1 MSNRVIAKSGE
12 EEGMFDARVRGLIEG
27 PLNTAGRLFVRLG
40 IAADVVTVTGF
51 LCGLSGAV
59 AIIFSQYWV
68 ALGLILLG
76 RVLDGLDGA
85 IARASKPTDRGGFL
99 DIALDFIFYG
109 AIPLA
114 FAMQNPY
121 QNALPA
127 AGLLASFYANGSVF
141 LAFAVMAQKRGLETK
156 LQGEKS
162 LYYLAGLAEGAETI
176 AVFVAFCLFPQAFPV
191 LAGLFALVCYLSAA
205 ARVILAWRML
215 A

>member
-1 MSNRVIAKSGE
+1 
-12 EEGMFDARVRGLIEG
+12 MFDAKLRTIIDP
-27 PLNTAGRLFVRLG
+27 PLNAAGRLFARAG
-40 IAADVVTVTGF
+40 ISADVVTITGF

-59 AIIFSQYWV
+59 AIVFNEMWV

-109 AIPLA
+109 AVPLA
-114 FAMQNPY
+114 FAMQNPF

-127 AGLLASFYANGSVF
+127 AALIASFYANGSVF
-141 LAFAVMAQKRGLETK
+141 LAFSALAAKRGLETK

-162 LYYLAGLAEGAETI
+162 IHYMAGLAEGAETI
-176 AVFVAFCLFPQAFPV
+176 VVFVAFCVFPQAFPW
-191 LAGLFALVCYLSAA
+191 LAGLFALVCYVSAA
-205 ARVILAWRML
+205 ARLILAWRAL

>member
-1 MSNRVIAKSGE
+1 
-12 EEGMFDARVRGLIEG
+12 MFDARLRTIIDP
-27 PLNTAGRLFVRLG
+27 PLNAAGRLFARARIG
-40 IAADVVTVTGF
+40 ADVVTVTGF

-59 AIIFSQYWV
+59 AIVFSEMWV

-76 RVLDGLDGA
+76 RLLDGLDGA

-109 AIPLA
+109 SVPLA

-127 AGLLASFYANGSVF
+127 AGLIASFYANGSIF
-141 LAFAVMAQKRGLETK
+141 LAFSILAARRGLETK

-162 LYYLAGLAEGAETI
+162 IHYMAGLAEGAETI
-176 AVFVAFCLFPQAFPV
+176 AVFVAFCLFPQAFPW
-191 LAGLFALVCYLSAA
+191 LAGLFAVVCYLSAA
-205 ARVILAWRML
+205 ARLVLAWRAL

>member
-1 MSNRVIAKSGE
+1 
-12 EEGMFDARVRGLIEG
+12 MFDARLRPIIDG
-27 PLNTAGRLFVRLG
+27 PLNAAGRLFARARIG
-40 IAADVVTVTGF
+40 ADVVTVTGF

-59 AIIFSQYWV
+59 SIVFNEMWV

-85 IARASKPTDRGGFL
+85 IARVAGPTDRGGFL

-109 AIPLA
+109 SVPLA
-114 FAMQNPY
+114 FAMQNPW

-141 LAFAVMAQKRGLETK
+141 LAFSALAAKRGLETK
-156 LQGEKS
+156 LQGTKS
-162 LYYLAGLAEGAETI
+162 LYYMAGLAEGAETI
-176 AVFVAFCLFPQAFPV
+176 AVFVVFCLFPQSFPV
-191 LAGLFALVCYLSAA
+191 LAGLFALVCYVSAA
-205 ARVILAWRML
+205 ARLILAWRAL

>member
-1 MSNRVIAKSGE
+1 
-12 EEGMFDARVRGLIEG
+12 MFDAQLRTVIDR
-27 PLNTAGRLFVRLG
+27 PLNAVGRLFARFG
-40 IAADVVTVTGF
+40 IGADVVTVTGF

-59 AIIFSQYWV
+59 AIVFSEMWV

-76 RVLDGLDGA
+76 RLLDGLDGA

-109 AIPLA
+109 SVPLA
-114 FAMQNPY
+114 FAMQNPW

-127 AGLLASFYANGSVF
+127 AGLIASFYANGAVF
-141 LAFAVMAQKRGLETK
+141 LAFAIMAQKRGLETK

-162 LYYLAGLAEGAETI
+162 LYYVAGLAEGAETI
-176 AVFVAFCLFPQAFPV
+176 AVFVAFCLFPQAFPW
-191 LAGLFALVCYLSAA
+191 LAGLFALVCYVSAA
-205 ARVILAWRML
+205 ARVVLAWRAL

>member
-1 MSNRVIAKSGE
+1 
-12 EEGMFDARVRGLIEG
+12 MFDARLRTIIDP
-27 PLNTAGRLFVRLG
+27 PLNAAGRLFARARIG
-40 IAADVVTVTGF
+40 ADVVTVTGF

-59 AIIFSQYWV
+59 AIVFSEMWV

-76 RVLDGLDGA
+76 RLLDGLDGA

-109 AIPLA
+109 SVPLA

-127 AGLLASFYANGSVF
+127 AGLIASFYANGSIF
-141 LAFAVMAQKRGLETK
+141 LAFSILAARRGLETK

-162 LYYLAGLAEGAETI
+162 IHYMAGLAEGAETI
-176 AVFVAFCLFPQAFPV
+176 AVFVAFCLFPQAFPW
-191 LAGLFALVCYLSAA
+191 LAGLFAV
-205 ARVILAWRML
+205 V
-215 A
+215 